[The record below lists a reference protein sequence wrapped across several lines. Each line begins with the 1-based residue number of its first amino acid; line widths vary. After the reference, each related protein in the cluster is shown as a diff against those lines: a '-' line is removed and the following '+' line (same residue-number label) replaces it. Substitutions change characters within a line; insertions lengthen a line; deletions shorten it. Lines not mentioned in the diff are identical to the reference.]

1 MLSFP
6 LCWKKETGSEIM
18 AETVTI
24 AGTKIDNMTSD
35 EAISTIT
42 KWMNDHDNPRYVV
55 TSNVDHI
62 VKLQNDSEFKK
73 IYQDADLVL
82 ADGMPL
88 VWAAKFLGTFL
99 YERVCGSDLFIKLCE
114 ISARKKFRVFFLGG
128 SPGDAKRAKEELT
141 CRNPGLLVEGVYCP
155 PFGFEKDKQEN
166 KKIVELIKA
175 ANADILFVG
184 LGAPKQEKWI
194 YEHYNEIKVPVS
206 IGVGISFSFAA
217 GTIKRAPVWMQK
229 SGLEWL
235 WRLMM
240 EPRRLWKRYLV
251 NDMMF
256 FWLVLKQKL
265 S

>member
-1 MLSFP
+1 MKHR
-6 LCWKKETGSEIM
+6 KKQVKQNDICQM
-18 AETVTI
+18 AEAITI
-24 AGTKIDNMTSD
+24 VNTKIDNTTLD
-35 EAISTIT
+35 EAISTIIG
-42 KWMNDHDNPRYVV
+42 WIENHDTPRYVV

-62 VKLQNDSEFKK
+62 VKLQNDNEFKK

-88 VWAAKFLGTFL
+88 VWAAKFLGTPL
-99 YERVCGSDLFIKLCE
+99 YEKVSGSDLFIKLCE
-114 ISARKKFRVFFLGG
+114 IASRRKFRLFFLGG
-128 SPGDAKRAKEELT
+128 SPGDAEKAKEVLV
-141 CRNPGLLVEGVYCP
+141 RQNPGLLVEGVYCP
-155 PFGFEKDKQEN
+155 PFGFEKDEQER

-175 ANADILFVG
+175 ANPDILFVG

-194 YEHYNEIKVPVS
+194 YEHYQKTRVPVS
-206 IGVGISFSFAA
+206 IGIGISFSFAA

-229 SGLEWL
+229 VGLEWL
-235 WRLMM
+235 WRLIM

-251 NDMMF
+251 DDMMF